1 MNMKKVLASAMS
13 AVCVLGAGILPSAPA
28 AMAADPADHYVSLEP
43 MSHYVKAGDII
54 VIKVKVS
61 NYSDNGF
68 GGMQVKVDQT
78 TGDKLTLNAVASYN
92 DLTGNADT
100 GEAAVIFNEND
111 SDYVVEY
118 QYKIPDNAAVGTS
131 YAFRLN
137 DAFTFACDPDG
148 NEVALSGLGSETYI
162 TVDDK
167 GQKDVAFAA
176 SPATIVA
183 EPGQEFSVDIT
194 SHGADLNAVS
204 GFQFKI
210 KMPEG
215 IECLGLAKNTTD
227 EGAELVFNKDTLEL
241 ATAQQKGAPIGL
253 KENEVV
259 ATVKFKVPD
268 NFAEGDYSYSV
279 NEAYISDENGTIST
293 PVTSTSLKLSVG
305 KDTPAGGKLGDA
317 NLDGVVDA
325 KDASLVL
332 VEYALLSTDKP
343 ETFTAQQKKN
353 GDVNFDGKIDSK
365 DASRILSYYS
375 YLSTG
380 GSDIME
386 EWVKT
391 H

>member
-1 MNMKKVLASAMS
+1 MNMKKALASAMS

-78 TGDKLTLNAVASYN
+78 AGDKLTLNAVASYN

-227 EGAELVFNKDTLEL
+227 EGADLVFNKDTLEL

-305 KDTPAGGKLGDA
+305 KDTPSGGKLGDA
-317 NLDGVVDA
+317 NLDGAVDA

>member
-1 MNMKKVLASAMS
+1 MNMKKALASAMS

-227 EGAELVFNKDTLEL
+227 EGADLVFNKDTLEL

>member
-1 MNMKKVLASAMS
+1 MNMKKALASAMS
-13 AVCVLGAGILPSAPA
+13 AVCVLGAGMLPSAPA

-78 TGDKLTLNAVASYN
+78 IGDKLTLNAVASYN

-227 EGAELVFNKDTLEL
+227 EGADLVFNKDTLEL

-268 NFAEGDYSYSV
+268 NFKEGDYSYSV

-305 KDTPAGGKLGDA
+305 KDTPVGGKLGDA

>member
-1 MNMKKVLASAMS
+1 MNMKKALASAMS
-13 AVCVLGAGILPSAPA
+13 AVCVLGSGVFTSAPA

-100 GEAAVIFNEND
+100 GEAAVIFKEND

>member
-1 MNMKKVLASAMS
+1 MNMKRILASAMVT
-13 AVCVLGAGILPSAPA
+13 VCVLGSGVFTSAPA

-43 MSHYVKAGDII
+43 MSYYVKAGDII

-78 TGDKLTLNAVASYN
+78 TGDKLTLNAVGSYN
-92 DLTGNADT
+92 YLTGNVEA

-118 QYKIPDNAAVGTS
+118 QYQIPDNAAVGTS

-176 SPATIVA
+176 SPVTIVA

-194 SHGADLNAVS
+194 SLGADLNAVS

-241 ATAQQKGAPIGL
+241 ATVQQKGAPIGL

-268 NFAEGDYSYSV
+268 NFKEGDYSYSV

-317 NLDGVVDA
+317 DLNGVVDA
-325 KDASLVL
+325 KDASKVL
-332 VEYALLSTDKP
+332 GEYALLSTGA
-343 ETFTAQQKKN
+343 EGTFNDQQKEN
-353 GDVNFDGKIDSK
+353 GDVNFDTKVDAK
-365 DASRILSYYS
+365 DASRILAYYS

-391 H
+391 N

>member
-1 MNMKKVLASAMS
+1 MNMKKALASAMS

-28 AMAADPADHYVSLEP
+28 AMAADPADHYISLEP
-43 MSHYVKAGDII
+43 MSHYVKAGDIV

-78 TGDKLTLNAVASYN
+78 AGDKLTLNAVASYN

-131 YAFRLN
+131 YAFKVN

-148 NEVALSGLGSETYI
+148 NEVSLSGLGSETYI

-227 EGAELVFNKDTLEL
+227 EGADLVFNKDTLEL

-317 NLDGVVDA
+317 NLDGAVDA

>member
-1 MNMKKVLASAMS
+1 MNMKKALASAMS

-215 IECLGLAKNTTD
+215 IECLGLAKNTTG
-227 EGAELVFNKDTLEL
+227 EGADLVFNKDTLEL

-268 NFAEGDYSYSV
+268 NFKEGDYSYSV

-305 KDTPAGGKLGDA
+305 KDTPAGVKLGDA
-317 NLDGVVDA
+317 NLDGAVDA

>member
-1 MNMKKVLASAMS
+1 MNMKKALASAMS

-118 QYKIPDNAAVGTS
+118 QYQIPDNAAVGTS

>member
-1 MNMKKVLASAMS
+1 MNMKKALASAMS

>member
-1 MNMKKVLASAMS
+1 MNMKKILASSMS

-78 TGDKLTLNAVASYN
+78 AGEKLTLNTVASYN

-131 YAFRLN
+131 YAFKVN

-227 EGAELVFNKDTLEL
+227 EGKDLVLNKDTLEL

>member
-1 MNMKKVLASAMS
+1 MNMKKALASAMS

-253 KENEVV
+253 KENEGV